1 MNSIKEDS
9 NHFNGGVKESSQ
21 QQDGEE
27 SAFQLN
33 ELFEAKNYQTEDEAK
48 AGQSSYKLNTIKK
61 TFNKQIKSY
70 ILSINEGQMNTK
82 QLKVQL
88 QINNLKAQTLVFQV
102 FIHKI
107 SLDITAVSSKDQIL
121 RLKIY
126 PGARFELNSNI
137 IQQIGTHSS
146 VLGASLTDKGQNQIN
161 RKHKSEENT
170 QLAINQTQQSLAEE
184 QMPINGNTNGTVAFK
199 QILSQQYSQD
209 SKFVHNNEEC
219 YLAQNSQDKS
229 LLIPSILGGQSI
241 NNQNQQQ
248 FIQKQQGNIYFSN
261 NLTQNNISSH
271 NNSNS
276 VYVFNA
282 PSDFLLKDKWVNLI
296 IDLKSFFKDVSDD
309 FVVKNIEIGSQCRLK
324 SIFYSKQS
332 DLRASLIS
340 KHDLLVNSGT
350 NKFIPQIINFQ
361 YVSQMIDD
369 SSPKYGQRKSQSNNI
384 NFLLP
389 QSQAIQGNSQT
400 ADINTSN
407 VETSVMIHNSIALPT
422 KTPNKSNKYQS
433 RYSVHLSNYKH
444 SQVAL
449 QQAQNAQVGSSK
461 SYSKQPPPPL
471 IQQQQSPS
479 YHAQVPGVSSTS
491 ASNTSTNPGSAQLSK
506 IIKRRESKNGYSGNI
521 SINNQSFQQQLPN
534 SQSIQYN
541 QNSYLCNNISFE
553 QPHQGIGH
561 SHLNSQ
567 NILFYQST
575 SQSTHPNCVLNSE
588 EESTK
593 CLYSGPNTQRTSSVY
608 FYNAKRSS
616 RSNVSGIQ
624 QQPSYHANSHHQYQ
638 NSYLNNSIADGSG
651 NNISINPNS
660 GQLNNNNNSIRLPKI
675 ISLLKQRSSSIY
687 SGVTNRS
694 HQIVEELDITS
705 VQNISNINSTRRA
718 KDQSRIYQG
727 GSLKSPNNSVSNN
740 NISQGIQNN
749 QTNQNK
755 LALNN
760 NKMPSGIEQLLTQNE
775 SNSPSKSNINTQRTH
790 QKHYKS
796 SQQRFV
802 TVSINQSPQNKNQTQ
817 NTIPNFDL
825 FPNNTSIH
833 YPNSNDLYNI
843 ADQSAQNNEEDFRI
857 QKRIRSEDDNDDIN
871 MSIKPENSKLS
882 VMSKLSTVL
891 FKNSTINACNQNK
904 ENDPRCRN
912 TPAQKKEKYVN
923 LNNKRRSSL
932 FSAEQNKPAQLQQN
946 CQTINSINIIN
957 VKGSIQNSRQQNSN
971 TNQYQLHNPNQQ
983 QTQQQCLQYLTQ
995 QSSIQNDEDQPNIDY
1010 SQYAYYAPK
1019 NKKTKFQS
1027 QSPSQIITHRS
1038 GNMSVKKTYGGNQ
1051 QSYNKNCQMQILNS
1065 PQQQQSPLSNQKSYI
1080 RNSYSIINKRQST
1093 AAVNYKQ
1100 NSVQINQ
1107 SSNNSEEL
1115 QMNNDTSSLVQN
1127 DKSERKKKIVIQ
1139 QQYLQN
1145 KDSFCKEMQQNS
1157 SHSQPSQKIGGGGNS
1172 RANYHHSPP
1181 PPPLKNH
1188 RDTSQDTASS
1198 HIQQTK
1204 SKISLIPSHVL
1215 QYSLQTQISQT
1226 NQSNTLQ
1233 ISINQGY
1240 QPQQSL
1246 SQAKTTKKQLHHQQ
1260 FTGPTPSKSNSRNQ
1274 SPLVNKISNSGKT
1287 SHQQMTNSNSIN
1299 NGVNIKIEG
1308 KSNSLE
1314 RNSQIKKPSTT
1325 NNNQL
1330 VQNINSPNLKRNIQK
1345 SGFSNENKQNK
1356 SVSNERKTLQ
1366 TVNQSSD
1373 KKNKAQMGLDF
1384 SKLPTAINQKQ
1395 NVQLKNKENNLIFKT
1410 EEVQDDEDQNN
1421 HAQNKLVSRKISEGQ
1436 ESPTKA
1442 SKGKEKSAYIKKNL
1456 LQAFNSAEDNTD
1468 RINIQNQQIT
1478 TQNEEFEDEQ
1488 KVVEQNEIY
1497 QKNVH
1502 RFSSTFNN
1510 PELSLPLTLLQKNL
1524 QQAATNQNGTSQ
1536 QNEPNK
1542 ALFQNGILKS
1552 QPIALTASN
1561 LLSIKDQQQ
1570 DLHLQNQDAALNQNK
1585 KLNNDSSLQKDKQY
1599 KRKYQQNQFQK
1610 KKSKS
1615 NSDTA
1620 IKAQEYE
1627 ELTEEIIE
1635 PQQSECLLTN
1645 PINTNQDDVIE
1656 EKIETKSISI
1666 TNQSKSI
1673 ISDIDKKNEIMLKT
1687 SGSVYES
1694 QHMTSS
1700 EEECNESGLAI
1711 SIQVDNIDIK
1721 EDLDQQKIPPLYKK
1735 QKSNAKKKEKGLVS
1749 PSECIKKKQESGNK
1763 FIQEIEKQIPSCNSI
1778 EVSKVLIV
1786 QDEDDEDE
1794 YNKQLI
1800 SQINSLPYTSDW
1812 RIQSF
1817 LIENKTDILKNRINL
1832 SNLINGVTA
1841 QSKTQP
1847 VETIINNQ
1855 ELNQHL
1861 QNKPENN
1868 NSKEQQLNCHSS
1880 KDQNENKLRSIEK
1893 KQNNHSKIFGNPQIL
1908 QLNDVI
1914 KASE

>member
-1 MNSIKEDS
+1 MNCIKEDS

-33 ELFEAKNYQTEDEAK
+33 ELFEAKNYQTEDEIK

-70 ILSINEGQMNTK
+70 ILSLNEGQMNTK

-88 QINNLKAQTLVFQV
+88 QINNLKAQTLIFQV

-126 PGARFELNSNI
+126 PGARFELNSSI
-137 IQQIGTHSS
+137 LQQIGAHSS
-146 VLGASLTDKGQNQIN
+146 VLGASLADKGQNQIN

-170 QLAINQTQQSLAEE
+170 SSAINQTQQSLAEE
-184 QMPINGNTNGTVAFK
+184 QIPINGNANGTVAFK

-209 SKFVHNNEEC
+209 SKFLQNNEEC
-219 YLAQNSQDKS
+219 YLSQNSQDKS
-229 LLIPSILGGQSI
+229 LLIPSILAGQSA

-248 FIQKQQGNIYFSN
+248 QQLIQKQQGNINFSN
-261 NLTQNNISSH
+261 NPTQNNISSQ
-271 NNSNS
+271 NNS

-282 PSDFLLKDKWVNLI
+282 PSDFLLKDKWINLI
-296 IDLKSFFKDVSDD
+296 VDLKSFFKDVNDD

-340 KHDLLVNSGT
+340 KHDLIVNSGT
-350 NKFIPQIINFQ
+350 NKFIPQVINFQ
-361 YVSQMIDD
+361 QVSQMIDD
-369 SSPKYGQRKSQSNNI
+369 SSPKHGQRKSQSNNI

-389 QSQAIQGNSQT
+389 QCQAIQANSQT
-400 ADINTSN
+400 ADINSSN
-407 VETSVMIHNSIALPT
+407 VETSLMIHNSIALPA
-422 KTPNKSNKYQS
+422 KTPNKSNKYQN

-479 YHAQVPGVSSTS
+479 YHTQVPGVSSTS

-506 IIKRRESKNGYSGNI
+506 IVKRRESKNGYSGNI
-521 SINNQSFQQQLPN
+521 STNNQSFQQQQLPN
-534 SQSIQYN
+534 SQSMQYN
-541 QNSYLCNNISFE
+541 QNSYLSNNISFE

-575 SQSTHPNCVLNSE
+575 SQSTHPNCVLNSD

-638 NSYLNNSIADGSG
+638 NSYLNNSIAAGSG
-651 NNISINPNS
+651 NNLSINPNS

-694 HQIVEELDITS
+694 HQIVEELDIAS
-705 VQNISNINSTRRA
+705 VQNVSNINSTRRA
-718 KDQSRIYQG
+718 KDQSRIYQANN
-727 GSLKSPNNSVSNN
+727 LKSPNNSVSNN
-740 NISQGIQNN
+740 NINQGISN
-749 QTNQNK
+749 NQNK
-755 LALNN
+755 LTLNN
-760 NKMPSGIEQLLTQNE
+760 NKITSGIEQLLTQNV
-775 SNSPSKSNINTQRTH
+775 SNSPSKSNINTSRTH

-802 TVSINQSPQNKNQTQ
+802 TVSINQSPKNKNQTQ

-825 FPNNTSIH
+825 LPNNTSIH

-843 ADQSAQNNEEDFRI
+843 ADQGLQNNEEDFKI

-891 FKNSTINACNQNK
+891 FKNSIINASNQNK
-904 ENDPRCRN
+904 ENDPRSRN
-912 TPAQKKEKYVN
+912 TPALKKEKYVN

-932 FSAEQNKPAQLQQN
+932 FSTEQNKPAQLSQN
-946 CQTINSINIIN
+946 CQTINSINTIN
-957 VKGSIQNSRQQNSN
+957 AKGSIQTSRRQNSI
-971 TNQYQLHNPNQQ
+971 NQQQLQNANQQ

-1027 QSPSQIITHRS
+1027 QSPSQIMTHRS
-1038 GNMSVKKTYGGNQ
+1038 GNMSVKKSYGNC
-1051 QSYNKNCQMQILNS
+1051 QSNNKNCQMQILNS
-1065 PQQQQSPLSNQKSYI
+1065 PQQQQQQSPLSNQKSYI
-1080 RNSYSIINKRQST
+1080 RNSYSIINKRQSA

-1107 SSNNSEEL
+1107 SINNSEEL
-1115 QMNNDTSSLVQN
+1115 QLNNDTNSINQN
-1127 DKSERKKKIVIQ
+1127 DKSERKKKIVMQ

-1145 KDSFCKEMQQNS
+1145 KDSFCHEIQQNS
-1157 SHSQPSQKIGGGGNS
+1157 SHSQPQQKIGGGTS

-1181 PPPLKNH
+1181 PPLLKNH
-1188 RDTSQDTASS
+1188 RETSQENVSS

-1215 QYSLQTQISQT
+1215 QYSLQTQIAQT
-1226 NQSNTLQ
+1226 NPSNTLQ

-1274 SPLVNKISNSGKT
+1274 SPLVNKIANSGKT
-1287 SHQQMTNSNSIN
+1287 SHQQIGNSNSIN
-1299 NGVNIKIEG
+1299 NGVNLKIEV

-1314 RNSQIKKPSTT
+1314 RNSLTKKPSTT

-1330 VQNINSPNLKRNIQK
+1330 VQNLNSPKLKRNIQK
-1345 SGFSNENKQNK
+1345 STFSNENKQNK
-1356 SVSNERKTLQ
+1356 SVSNEKKNIQNNT
-1366 TVNQSSD
+1366 QSSD

-1384 SKLPTAINQKQ
+1384 SKISTTVNKKQ
-1395 NVQLKNKENNLIFKT
+1395 DILLKNTAAANVIFKT
-1410 EEVQDDEDQNN
+1410 EEVQDDEDQNT
-1421 HAQNKLVSRKISEGQ
+1421 HAQKKLAQRKISEGQ
-1436 ESPTKA
+1436 ESP
-1442 SKGKEKSAYIKKNL
+1442 SKGKEKNCYAKKNL
-1456 LQAFNSAEDNTD
+1456 LQAFNQAEDNTD

-1478 TQNEEFEDEQ
+1478 PQNEEFEDEQ
-1488 KVVEQNEIY
+1488 KVIEQNEIY
-1497 QKNVH
+1497 KKNVH
-1502 RFSSTFNN
+1502 RFSSTYNN

-1524 QQAATNQNGTSQ
+1524 QQTTANQNGSHQ
-1536 QNEPNK
+1536 SSEPSK

-1561 LLSIKDQQQ
+1561 LLNIKDQQQ
-1570 DLHLQNQDAALNQNK
+1570 EQLSLNQDIAENQNK
-1585 KLNNDSSLQKDKQY
+1585 KLNNNSSLQKDKQY

-1615 NSDTA
+1615 NSDTV

-1627 ELTEEIIE
+1627 ELAEEIIE
-1635 PQQSECLLTN
+1635 SQQSEHLLTN

-1721 EDLDQQKIPPLYKK
+1721 EDLDIQKIPPQYKK
-1735 QKSNAKKKEKGLVS
+1735 QKSSAKKKENDTVS
-1749 PSECIKKKQESGNK
+1749 PTEKIKKKQESGNK
-1763 FIQEIEKQIPSCNSI
+1763 FIQEIEKQIPSSNSI

-1786 QDEDDEDE
+1786 QDDDDDEEE

-1841 QSKTQP
+1841 SCKTQP
-1847 VETIINNQ
+1847 VETILSNQ
-1855 ELNQHL
+1855 VFNQNL
-1861 QNKPENN
+1861 QNKPESNN
-1868 NSKEQQLNCHSS
+1868 NNNDQQQNFHSNI
-1880 KDQNENKLRSIEK
+1880 DQNQNKLPTNEK
-1893 KQNNHSKIFGNPQIL
+1893 RQNNHSKIFGNPQIL
-1908 QLNDVI
+1908 QLTDVI

>member
-33 ELFEAKNYQTEDEAK
+33 ELFEAKNYQTEDEVK

-102 FIHKI
+102 FVHKI

-126 PGARFELNSNI
+126 PGARFELNSSI
-137 IQQIGTHSS
+137 IQQVGAQSS
-146 VLGASLTDKGQNQIN
+146 VLGTSLADKGQIQIN

-170 QLAINQTQQSLAEE
+170 QLANNQTQQSFAEE
-184 QMPINGNTNGTVAFK
+184 QMPINGNSNGTVAFK

-209 SKFVHNNEEC
+209 SKFLQSNEEC

-248 FIQKQQGNIYFSN
+248 LIQKQQGTSN
-261 NLTQNNISSH
+261 NLTQNNTSYQ

-282 PSDFLLKDKWVNLI
+282 PSDFLLKDKWINLI
-296 IDLKSFFKDVSDD
+296 VDLKSFFKDVNED

-340 KHDLLVNSGT
+340 KHDLIVNSGT
-350 NKFIPQIINFQ
+350 NKFIPQMINFQ
-361 YVSQMIDD
+361 QVSQMIDD
-369 SSPKYGQRKSQSNNI
+369 SSPKHGQRKSQSNNI

-389 QSQAIQGNSQT
+389 QSQAIQANSQT
-400 ADINTSN
+400 TDINTSK
-407 VETSVMIHNSIALPT
+407 VDTSVMIHNSIALPA
-422 KTPNKSNKYQS
+422 KTPNKSNKYQN

-449 QQAQNAQVGSSK
+449 QQAQNTQAGSSK

-471 IQQQQSPS
+471 IQQQQSPT
-479 YHAQVPGVSSTS
+479 YHNQVHGISSTS

-506 IIKRRESKNGYSGNI
+506 LIKRRESKNGYSGNI
-521 SINNQSFQQQLPN
+521 SINNQSFQQQLLPN
-534 SQSIQYN
+534 SQSLQYN
-541 QNSYLCNNISFE
+541 QNSYLSNNISFE
-553 QPHQGIGH
+553 QPHQQVGH

-575 SQSTHPNCVLNSE
+575 SQSTHPNCVLNSD

-624 QQPSYHANSHHQYQ
+624 QQPSYHANSHHHYQQ
-638 NSYLNNSIADGSG
+638 NSYLNNSVAAGSG

-694 HQIVEELDITS
+694 HQIVEELDIAP

-718 KDQSRIYQG
+718 KDQSRNYQAG
-727 GSLKSPNNSVSNN
+727 KSPNNSVSNN
-740 NISQGIQNN
+740 NINQGVQNN
-749 QTNQNK
+749 QANPNK
-755 LALNN
+755 LTLNN
-760 NKMPSGIEQLLTQNE
+760 IKIQSGIEQLLTQNV
-775 SNSPSKSNINTQRTH
+775 SNSPSKSNINTSRTH

-802 TVSINQSPQNKNQTQ
+802 TVSINQSPKNKNQTQ

-825 FPNNTSIH
+825 LPNNTSIH

-843 ADQSAQNNEEDFRI
+843 ADQSAQNNNEEDFKI

-891 FKNSTINACNQNK
+891 FKNSTVNASNQNK

-932 FSAEQNKPAQLQQN
+932 FCGEQNKPAQLQQN
-946 CQTINSINIIN
+946 CQTINSINTIN
-957 VKGSIQNSRQQNSN
+957 AKASIQTSRRQNSN
-971 TNQYQLHNPNQQ
+971 SNQHQQQISNQQ
-983 QTQQQCLQYLTQ
+983 QTPQQCLQYLTQ

-1019 NKKTKFQS
+1019 NKNTKFQS
-1027 QSPSQIITHRS
+1027 QSPAQIMTHRS
-1038 GNMSVKKTYGGNQ
+1038 GNMSVKKSYGNY
-1051 QSYNKNCQMQILNS
+1051 QSNNKNCQMQILNS

-1080 RNSYSIINKRQST
+1080 RNSYSIINKRQSA

-1100 NSVQINQ
+1100 NSLQINQ
-1107 SSNNSEEL
+1107 SNNNSEEL
-1115 QMNNDTSSLVQN
+1115 QMNNDTSTVLQN
-1127 DKSERKKKIVIQ
+1127 DKSERKKKIVMQ

-1145 KDSFCKEMQQNS
+1145 KDSFCHEIQQNS
-1157 SHSQPSQKIGGGGNS
+1157 SHSQPLQKVGGGTS

-1181 PPPLKNH
+1181 PLPLKNH
-1188 RDTSQDTASS
+1188 RDTSQEATSS

-1204 SKISLIPSHVL
+1204 SKISLIPSHIL
-1215 QYSLQTQISQT
+1215 QYSLQTQIAQT
-1226 NQSNTLQ
+1226 NPSNTLQ

-1274 SPLVNKISNSGKT
+1274 SPLVNKIANSGKT
-1287 SHQQMTNSNSIN
+1287 SNQQITNSNSIS

-1308 KSNSLE
+1308 KNNSLE
-1314 RNSQIKKPSTT
+1314 RNPLAKKPSTT

-1330 VQNINSPNLKRNIQK
+1330 AQNINSPNLKRNIQK
-1345 SGFSNENKQNK
+1345 SGFSNENKQNR
-1356 SVSNERKTLQ
+1356 SASNEKKSSQ
-1366 TVNQSSD
+1366 NINQSSD

-1384 SKLPTAINQKQ
+1384 SKLPLAVHQKQ
-1395 NVQLKNKENNLIFKT
+1395 DILLKNAAANIIFKT

-1421 HAQNKLVSRKISEGQ
+1421 HAQKKLAQRKISEGQ
-1436 ESPTKA
+1436 ESP
-1442 SKGKEKSAYIKKNL
+1442 SKGKEKSDHIKKNL
-1456 LQAFNSAEDNTD
+1456 LQAFNQAEDNTD
-1468 RINIQNQQIT
+1468 RINIQSQQIS

-1488 KVVEQNEIY
+1488 KVLEQNEIY

-1502 RFSSTFNN
+1502 RFSSTYNN

-1524 QQAATNQNGTSQ
+1524 QQAGANQTGTSQ
-1536 QNEPNK
+1536 QNETNK
-1542 ALFQNGILKS
+1542 TLFQNGILKS

-1561 LLSIKDQQQ
+1561 LLNINDQQQ
-1570 DLHLQNQDAALNQNK
+1570 DLHPLNQDIEQKQNK
-1585 KLNNDSSLQKDKQY
+1585 KLDNNSNLKKDKQY

-1627 ELTEEIIE
+1627 ELAEEIIE
-1635 PQQSECLLTN
+1635 SQQSECLLTN

-1673 ISDIDKKNEIMLKT
+1673 MSDIDKKNEIMLKT

-1721 EDLDQQKIPPLYKK
+1721 EDLDMQKIPPQYKK
-1735 QKSNAKKKEKGLVS
+1735 QKSSAKKKEKDTAS
-1749 PSECIKKKQESGNK
+1749 PTERIKKKQESGNK

-1786 QDEDDEDE
+1786 QDDDEDE
-1794 YNKQLI
+1794 YDKQLI
-1800 SQINSLPYTSDW
+1800 NQINSLPYTSDW

-1832 SNLINGVTA
+1832 SNLINGVA
-1841 QSKTQP
+1841 ASSKTQP

-1855 ELNQHL
+1855 ELNQNL
-1861 QNKPENN
+1861 QNKLENKN
-1868 NSKEQQLNCHSS
+1868 IKEQQINYHQSS
-1880 KDQNENKLRSIEK
+1880 RDQNKLVPKEK

-1914 KASE
+1914 QASE